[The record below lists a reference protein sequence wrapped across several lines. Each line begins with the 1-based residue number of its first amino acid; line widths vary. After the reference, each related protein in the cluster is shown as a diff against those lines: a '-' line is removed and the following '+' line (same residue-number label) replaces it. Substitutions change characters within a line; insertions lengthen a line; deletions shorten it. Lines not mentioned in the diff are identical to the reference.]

1 MGVSLRRGSER
12 AAEDE
17 TTPSRPR
24 TPYYEGAEH
33 LPAMPRR
40 TWFRLVALQR
50 WRGHLADEC
59 AWRMVRHLTHW
70 ADERGRLAD
79 MQAVME
85 SYATRHRVSVR
96 IAWADFGRL
105 RPLGLVR
112 QTAAPAPGRRARYV
126 LSVPA
131 KLPAELPRTLARA
144 VRDEIDP
151 AASRAK
157 GAITRAQSDALLA
170 DCEVIRQGST
180 TGPARHTAGGCGRL
194 HTSPYT
200 REGSPPSPQRSDRP
214 SLPRPRRAP
223 YRGIGNEETAT
234 GLYLVQVCGPL
245 WAAQRGQ
252 AHGLADAEATEIG
265 RLVALLLRRLP
276 KSEVVELLTEQTG
289 SAADLARVVRFRI
302 GRTLAALRRR
312 VEVPADEDG
321 QGYAAGMAARA
332 AAVAAQHEATVSS
345 RHTVRRA
352 LEEARARIAVRDGRD
367 RANNRSSATPPP
379 RWAVEPEEVF
389 AATLS
394 ESTTS
399 HAGPGWNERAW
410 LANAAAFARAAQ
422 HGQHQDHDDEG
433 HPCGR

>member
-1 MGVSLRRGSER
+1 
-12 AAEDE
+12 
-17 TTPSRPR
+17 
-24 TPYYEGAEH
+24 
-33 LPAMPRR
+33 MPRR
-40 TWFRLVALQR
+40 TWFRLAALLR
-50 WRGHLADEC
+50 WRGGLVDEC

-96 IAWADFGRL
+96 IAWVDFGRL

-131 KLPAELPRTLARA
+131 ELPVELPRTLARA

-151 AASRAK
+151 AASQAK
-157 GAITRAQSDALLA
+157 GTITRAQADALLA

-180 TGPARHTAGGCGRL
+180 TGPARHTAAGCGRL

-200 REGSPPSPQRSDRP
+200 QEGSPPSPQRADRP
-214 SLPRPRRAP
+214 SQPWPRHTP
-223 YRGIGNEETAT
+223 YRGIGDEETAT
-234 GLYLVQVCGPL
+234 GLYLVQICGPL

-252 AHGLADAEATEIG
+252 ARGLTDAEATEIG

-312 VEVPADEDG
+312 AEVPADEDG

-332 AAVAAQHEATVSS
+332 AAVAAQHEATTSS
-345 RHTVRRA
+345 RHAVRRA
-352 LEEARARIAVRDGRD
+352 LEEARARTAARDGRGG
-367 RANNRSSATPPP
+367 AGSRSSTTTAPPQ
-379 RWAVEPEEVF
+379 WAVEPEEVF
-389 AATLS
+389 TATLS
-394 ESTTS
+394 EPSAS
-399 HAGPGWNERAW
+399 RSGHGWDERAW
-410 LANAAAFARAAQ
+410 LADAAAFARATQ
-422 HGQHQDHDDEG
+422 HGQRQDHDAEG
-433 HPCGR
+433 CGVSVRLVQPGTRD

>member
-1 MGVSLRRGSER
+1 MSLRRGSVRE
-12 AAEDE
+12 AEKNDA
-17 TTPSRPR
+17 PSRPR

-40 TWFRLVALQR
+40 TWFRLAALLR
-50 WRGHLADEC
+50 WRGGLADEC

-131 KLPAELPRTLARA
+131 ELPAELPRTLARA

-157 GAITRAQSDALLA
+157 GTITRAQADALLA
-170 DCEVIRQGST
+170 ECEVIRQGST
-180 TGPARHTAGGCGRL
+180 TGPARYTAGGCGRL

-200 REGSPPSPQRSDRP
+200 REGSPPSPQRPDRP
-214 SLPRPRRAP
+214 SLPRPHRTP
-223 YRGIGNEETAT
+223 YRGISDEETAA
-234 GLYLVQVCGPL
+234 GLYLVQICGPL
-245 WAAQRGQ
+245 WAAQRGRGR
-252 AHGLADAEATEIG
+252 GLTDAEAAEIG

-302 GRTLAALRRR
+302 GRTLATLRRR
-312 VEVPADEDG
+312 AEVPADEDG

-332 AAVAAQHEATVSS
+332 AAVVAQHEATTTS
-345 RHTVRRA
+345 RHAVRRA
-352 LEEARARIAVRDGRD
+352 LEEARARTAARDGRD
-367 RANNRSSATPPP
+367 RTDSRSSTTAPP
-379 RWAVEPEEVF
+379 RSVAEPEEVF

-394 ESTTS
+394 EPTPSRTG
-399 HAGPGWNERAW
+399 AGWDERAW

-433 HPCGR
+433 RPRGR